1 MHLNQLSLP
10 SNIYKKILIL
20 IGLKALMVLEY
31 LLIILVFQMK
41 KKPLNFILILKIQ

>member
-1 MHLNQLSLP
+1 MHFNQLSLI

-20 IGLKALMVLEY
+20 IGLKVLMVLEY
-31 LLIILVFQMK
+31 LLIISVFQMK